1 MFGIGMPELLLI
13 LAVALI
19 VIGPKKL
26 PDLARAI
33 GRGFAEFK
41 KATDELKNTLHEE
54 SRTSEVREQL
64 VNNPQFK
71 PAATTTPASSTK
83 NGPDDQD
90 VASSAQQVADHQQPS
105 KDVTHGG

>member
-26 PDLARAI
+26 PDLARAL
-33 GRGFAEFK
+33 GRGLSEFK

-54 SRTSEVREQL
+54 SRAEHKSETLPAPPREIVPPTVSSNPYVDGTSGEL
-64 VNNPQFK
+64 DNP
-71 PAATTTPASSTK
+71 
-83 NGPDDQD
+83 GPTD
-90 VASSAQQVADHQQPS
+90 VAPRRES
-105 KDVTHGG
+105 KDPTHGG